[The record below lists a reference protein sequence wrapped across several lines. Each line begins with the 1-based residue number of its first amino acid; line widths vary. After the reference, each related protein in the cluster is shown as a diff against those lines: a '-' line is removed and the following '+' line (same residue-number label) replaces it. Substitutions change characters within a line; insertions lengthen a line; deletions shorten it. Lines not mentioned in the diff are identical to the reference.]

1 VVLVN
6 LTLSL
11 LFSLGISNY
20 GNLPTEQVG
29 HQPNVCVNLPWQKN
43 KKCAEKLVYA
53 VSKSPT
59 SIKNE
64 IERLGAIV
72 DATNAFRINANT
84 TLNICVRNASSFE
97 KIMGCKR
104 KAPDFKVLERKEIE
118 AWKSLYFFSKQYP
131 NYVQPQQLS
140 KILVWGEAIL
150 KCEPDCEFNYEN

>member
-1 VVLVN
+1 VVSVN
-6 LTLSL
+6 LALSL
-11 LFSLGISNY
+11 LFSLGMPNY
-20 GNLPTEQVG
+20 GNLPTEQVS
-29 HQPNVCVNLPWQKN
+29 HQPNICINLPWQKN
-43 KKCAEKLVYA
+43 KSCTTKLVYA

-72 DATNAFRINANT
+72 DATNAFRMKAQT
-84 TLNICVRNASSFE
+84 TLTICTRNASSFE
-97 KIMGCKR
+97 KMLECKR

-150 KCEPDCEFNYEN
+150 KCEPDCEFND